1 MPTSRWSLC
10 VRNIVTTLEGRVVL
24 IKDLSGS
31 NQQELTM
38 RRISPTHNMTKEV
51 PSSMYSMCRRDCW
64 LSIWG
69 IISSATSSRG
79 MASGDK
85 LALSTHCRYSFLFFF
100 LRKYFSNVASH
111 RKHCPGFYI
120 SYSNSNEQPS
130 QYCLNTTSQTLRIRQ
145 LEKPAAKYKIAFPLS
160 EAEYPK
166 QFMKPHNAPPKSDS
180 AGSHG
185 LITLTWYT
193 WQ

>member
-1 MPTSRWSLC
+1 ML
-10 VRNIVTTLEGRVVL
+10 L

-31 NQQELTM
+31 NQQEYTM
-38 RRISPTHNMTKEV
+38 RRISPAHNMTREI
-51 PSSMYSMCRRDCW
+51 PSRTLSMFRRDCC

-85 LALSTHCRYSFLFFF
+85 LALSTHCWYSFLFFF

-120 SYSNSNEQPS
+120 SYSNSNEQLS

-145 LEKPAAKYKIAFPLS
+145 LEKAGIKIQNGFPLKRS
-160 EAEYPK
+160 KIPQTIHEAP
-166 QFMKPHNAPPKSDS
+166 
-180 AGSHG
+180 
-185 LITLTWYT
+185 
-193 WQ
+193 